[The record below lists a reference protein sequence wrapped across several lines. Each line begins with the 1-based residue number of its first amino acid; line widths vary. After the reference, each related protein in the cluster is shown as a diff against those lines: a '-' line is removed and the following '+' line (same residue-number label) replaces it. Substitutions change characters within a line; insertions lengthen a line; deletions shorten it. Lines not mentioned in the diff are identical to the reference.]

1 MDYESKKLLNRL
13 VDEVEK
19 LNSPDW
25 WVIGITVV
33 NALIMAWLGWKQ
45 YKLQKQ
51 QTKQQGYELYRK
63 LYVVIDDINIL
74 SNRLLNRIYEYLTIP
89 LYCDTENNC
98 LKYLLERINLLDK
111 QFAESLVDFKIW
123 TSFNDRELENY
134 RHLIYTMRLLVQ
146 FIQNMEEDKVI
157 AYIDDYNNRAVMN
170 AARND
175 YALLID
181 EIVRRVTDDSYRK
194 SLERNLN
201 RYVRTKDDVLKLN
214 CLDRIEKFCKFV

>member
-1 MDYESKKLLNRL
+1 MDYETKILLNRL

-33 NALIMAWLGWKQ
+33 NALIMAWLGWRQ
-45 YKLQKQ
+45 FQLQKR

-63 LYVVIDDINIL
+63 LYVVIDNINIL
-74 SNRLLNRIYEYLTIP
+74 SNGLLNRVYEYLSIP
-89 LYCDTENNC
+89 LYRDIENNC
-98 LKYLLERINLLDK
+98 LKYLLERINLCDK
-111 QFAESLVDFKIW
+111 QFAESLIDFKIW

-146 FIQNMEEDKVI
+146 FIQQMEEEKVI
-157 AYIDDYNNRAVMN
+157 RYIDDYNNRAVMN
-170 AARND
+170 SANND

-181 EIVRRVTDDSYRK
+181 EILNRVTDDSYRK